1 MDKTLEIVKNLLR
14 AKQTK
19 LIIEEMTTQENIPK
33 LKIEIAL
40 LESIVEM
47 ERKCI
52 ENQ

>member
-1 MDKTLEIVKNLLR
+1 MDKTLKIVEALLR
-14 AKQTK
+14 NKRIT
-19 LIIEEMTTQENIPK
+19 LSIEEMTTQENIPK